1 MVTLIVMAVHLHLQ
15 LIWSS
20 LGWIYIHLK
29 YILAHKHTGQNG
41 KHHLAGTWFIH
52 RLADVSTLY
61 QESVCNKSRERF
73 RKGQHFP
80 EFVR

>member
-1 MVTLIVMAVHLHLQ
+1 MVSLIVMAVHLHLQ

-41 KHHLAGTWFIH
+41 KQDLAGTWFIDWRMSKH
-52 RLADVSTLY
+52 NIRNLFATNY
-61 QESVCNKSRERF
+61 ERGLG
-73 RKGQHFP
+73 KGSITP
-80 EFVR
+80 SL